1 MVEVVQGFL
10 QITKLS
16 ISLGSK
22 AEFIV
27 TSVTSQNDE
36 VFLGSHDLPSSS
48 LESQFEA
55 IALKVILMQLK
66 SGCS

>member
-1 MVEVVQGFL
+1 MPKILVIGGSDGRGGAGVFADHETL
-10 QITKLS
+10 

-36 VFLGSHDLPSSS
+36 VFRIS
-48 LESQFEA
+48 
-55 IALKVILMQLK
+55 
-66 SGCS
+66 